1 MKKIIIALIFTLMS
15 MSSVSFADGHSG
27 KISLAGFFVGDA
39 KAIVDE
45 KGNIMTFTYEGLSGF
60 NAIEGTSFGDN
71 SSHHCIGA
79 GTIPGKGF
87 EMGHCKIMFIN
98 GDTAIIYYEIK
109 LGYSMEGTFKCISG
123 TGRYEGIECSGTTGY
138 TQIKPAQEG
147 KIHATNYYRGTY
159 TFKK

>member
-1 MKKIIIALIFTLMS
+1 MKKIILTLIFTLMS

-79 GTIPGKGF
+79 GSIPGKGF

-159 TFKK
+159 KLKK

>member
-1 MKKIIIALIFTLMS
+1 MKKIIITLIFTLMS

-79 GTIPGKGF
+79 G
-87 EMGHCKIMFIN
+87 
-98 GDTAIIYYEIK
+98 
-109 LGYSMEGTFKCISG
+109 SMQNNVYKW
-123 TGRYEGIECSGTTGY
+123 
-138 TQIKPAQEG
+138 
-147 KIHATNYYRGTY
+147 
-159 TFKK
+159 

>member
-79 GTIPGKGF
+79 GSIPGKGF

-123 TGRYEGIECSGTTGY
+123 TGRYEGIEC
-138 TQIKPAQEG
+138 K
-147 KIHATNYYRGTY
+147 
-159 TFKK
+159 

>member
-45 KGNIMTFTYEGLSGF
+45 KGNVMTFTYEGQSGF

-71 SSHHCIGA
+71 SS
-79 GTIPGKGF
+79 P
-87 EMGHCKIMFIN
+87 
-98 GDTAIIYYEIK
+98 
-109 LGYSMEGTFKCISG
+109 ISSILCG
-123 TGRYEGIECSGTTGY
+123 ESVS
-138 TQIKPAQEG
+138 IKPFVCVQRKSPADSCSL
-147 KIHATNYYRGTY
+147 AA
-159 TFKK
+159 